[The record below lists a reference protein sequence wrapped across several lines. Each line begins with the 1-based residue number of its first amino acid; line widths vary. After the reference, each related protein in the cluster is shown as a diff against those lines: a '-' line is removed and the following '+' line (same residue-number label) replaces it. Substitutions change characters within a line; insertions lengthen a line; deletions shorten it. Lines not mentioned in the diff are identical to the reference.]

1 MSDSPY
7 LYLTM
12 AQIQELHDAVI
23 EEQGGVRGARSAEG
37 LDSCVDAPQN
47 VALLKEGDVFEQASA
62 YACSIMRKNPFKNGN
77 RGTALAAALVF
88 LDINGVLDHHYD
100 ESMLAEAI
108 IYLADGKMDAD
119 LFAQFLREAVS
130 GITGTWQDESSNH

>member
-1 MSDSPY
+1 VSDSPF

-23 EEQGGVRGARSAEG
+23 EEQGGVPGETSVPS

-47 VALLKEGDVFEQASA
+47 IALLKEADVFEQASA

-77 RGTALAAALVF
+77 RGTALVAALVF
-88 LDINGVLDHHYD
+88 LDINGVLDHRYD
-100 ESMLAEAI
+100 ESMLAEAMV
-108 IYLADGKMDAD
+108 YLANGKMDAD

-130 GITGTWQDESSNH
+130 GITGTWQDESSSD

>member
-1 MSDSPY
+1 VSDSPF

-23 EEQGGVRGARSAEG
+23 EEQGGAPGETSVAR

-47 VALLKEGDVFEQASA
+47 IALLKEADVFEQASA

-77 RGTALAAALVF
+77 RGTALVAALVF
-88 LDINGVLDHHYD
+88 LDINGVVDHHYD
-100 ESMLAEAI
+100 ESMLAEAM

-130 GITGTWQDESSNH
+130 GIKGTWQDESSNH

>member
-1 MSDSPY
+1 VDSP
-7 LYLTM
+7 
-12 AQIQELHDAVI
+12 QNI
-23 EEQGGVRGARSAEG
+23 AR
-37 LDSCVDAPQN
+37 
-47 VALLKEGDVFEQASA
+47 LKEADFFEKASA

-88 LDINGVLDHHYD
+88 LDINGVQDHHYD
-100 ESMLAEAI
+100 ESMLAEAM

-130 GITGTWQDESSNH
+130 LGTGWWNSAR